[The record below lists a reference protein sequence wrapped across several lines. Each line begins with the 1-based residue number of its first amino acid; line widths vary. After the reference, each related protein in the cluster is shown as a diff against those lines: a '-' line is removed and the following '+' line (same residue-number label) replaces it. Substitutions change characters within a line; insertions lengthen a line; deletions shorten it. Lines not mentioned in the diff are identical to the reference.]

1 MPLAFDRIRFLVPDS
16 VISRPVDG
24 ITVVVDVATGRS
36 FTLDEVG
43 TRVWELLTTMPSAQA
58 AYETLLQ
65 EFDAFESDA
74 QARKNI
80 VQAVES
86 VAERLGN
93 TKAVCRKCYIHPAVF
108 DAYLD
113 GSMPPAAGPR
123 GRRSTRDAGSL
134 SEGEV
139 AVLGLLERRAREARR
154 RAS

>member
-65 EFDAFESDA
+65 EFDADPA
-74 QARKNI
+74 QMRDD
-80 VQAVES
+80 V
-86 VAERLGN
+86 ERL
-93 TKAVCRKCYIHPAVF
+93 I
-108 DAYLD
+108 DALTTN
-113 GSMPPAAGPR
+113 ALIWIQAI
-123 GRRSTRDAGSL
+123 
-134 SEGEV
+134 
-139 AVLGLLERRAREARR
+139 
-154 RAS
+154 

>member
-65 EFDAFESDA
+65 EFDADPSRMRDDVERLIEA
-74 QARKNI
+74 LTINELLRI
-80 VQAVES
+80 QAV
-86 VAERLGN
+86 
-93 TKAVCRKCYIHPAVF
+93 
-108 DAYLD
+108 
-113 GSMPPAAGPR
+113 
-123 GRRSTRDAGSL
+123 
-134 SEGEV
+134 
-139 AVLGLLERRAREARR
+139 
-154 RAS
+154 